1 MNLLDLQFW
10 YQQQRVLGLIGIVIG
25 LGAWGM
31 EFAGA
36 VYVCPYCRVQ
46 RTVILLLGCVMLLP
60 SPRHWI
66 TKYVASVVGFLG
78 AVVAVNQNF
87 MGWVKI
93 SKGEFA
99 FNENLFCSRPDRS
112 LSYWRNSG
120 SYWAALLRLS
130 KYAPDQFIPAMP
142 RLLGRQVNFGQHFN
156 ALTRAKSSP
165 PLTRKNVCLPPSTT
179 SSLPSLIC

>member
-10 YQQQRVLGLIGIVIG
+10 YRQQRALGVIGIVIG
-25 LGAWGM
+25 LGAWGV

-60 SPRHWI
+60 SPRHWMA
-66 TKYVASVVGFLG
+66 TYVASVVGFLG
-78 AVVAVNQNF
+78 AVVAANQNF

-99 FNENLFCSRPDRS
+99 FNENLFIDPFLLSTGS
-112 LSYWRNSG
+112 LFIILAQLW
-120 SYWAALLRLS
+120 LILS
-130 KYAPDQFIPAMP
+130 SS
-142 RLLGRQVNFGQHFN
+142 
-156 ALTRAKSSP
+156 AKAIQKH
-165 PLTRKNVCLPPSTT
+165 T
-179 SSLPSLIC
+179 